1 MSRPC
6 DQLDV
11 CQRCPETYECEADEV
26 CEMVWGQPQC
36 NCPKFRIRGESGLCD
51 QQCRHIDEVEEKGK
65 NLLKRI
71 RIEQNLRLISGF
83 NFRVTATL

>member
-65 NLLKRI
+65 KFLKRI
-71 RIEQNLRLISGF
+71 RIKQNLRLISGF